1 MKKSMVVTTIAMI
14 LVVVVAITTATF
26 AWFSVSTSA
35 TVDGQF
41 TAASGSAT
49 INLLDPTGKITYGTT
64 TKADFDAAIGNMS
77 NWGST
82 LSLGSSTAMQ
92 PLVPVIGSTVSAT
105 GAGKDTGLGGTLAT
119 SNFSFA
125 ADAFS
130 AATVTAPVYPDY
142 VYGIQQN
149 PGAAVNGSTADMFL
163 NLHKQAASA
172 WGAETSYN
180 GNTLQPSLF
189 TATFY
194 LANFSASDITDAPV
208 TITVT
213 ANDGDNNAAVLNAAR
228 FMMAYTPIGT
238 VANTYIYSS
247 GINYGVSYST
257 DLVYGAT
264 EGAIGTNNSA
274 VSDGYTT
281 ALLIKGSAAPS
292 EKGTL
297 ASGVSGTDG
306 KGEGTV
312 TKTFEAKM
320 NLGTA
325 VSDKTKV
332 VAVSLAV
339 WLDGWVL
346 NNAGNLGAIS
356 FSLTV
361 AEPTANP
368 EA

>member
-49 INLLDPTGKITYGTT
+49 INLLDPTSKITYGST
-64 TKADFDAAIGNMS
+64 TKADFDSAIGNMS

-82 LSLGSSTAMQ
+82 LSLGSSSAMQ
-92 PLVPVIGSTVSAT
+92 PLVPVVGSTVSVS
-105 GAGKDTGLGGTLAT
+105 GAGADTGLGGALET
-119 SNFSFA
+119 SNFNFA
-125 ADAFS
+125 TDAF
-130 AATVTAPVYPDY
+130 TADIVKAPAYPDY

-149 PGAAVNGSTADMFL
+149 PGADINGSTADMFL

-172 WGAETSYN
+172 WGTETVYN
-180 GNTLQPSLF
+180 NNTLQPSLF
-189 TATFY
+189 TATFF
-194 LANFSASDITDAPV
+194 LANFSANDITDAPV

-213 ANDGDNNAAVLNAAR
+213 ANDGANNVAVLNAAR
-228 FMMAYTPIGT
+228 FMMAYAPIGT
-238 VANTYIYSS
+238 GVNSYIYSA
-247 GINYGVSYST
+247 GINYGVKYST
-257 DLVYGAT
+257 NLVYGAT
-264 EGAIGTNNSA
+264 TDQLGTNNSA

-292 EKGTL
+292 ATGTL
-297 ASGVSGTDG
+297 ASGATGLDG
-306 KGEGTV
+306 NGEGTV
-312 TKTFEAKM
+312 TKTFSTTMPLAS
-320 NLGTA
+320 A

-339 WLDGWVL
+339 WLDGWAL
-346 NNAGNLGAIS
+346 NNAGNNGAIS
-356 FSLTV
+356 FSLNV
-361 AEPTANP
+361 AEPTQQP
-368 EA
+368 

>member
-49 INLLDPTGKITYGTT
+49 INLLDPTGKITYGSTSKT
-64 TKADFDAAIGNMS
+64 DFEAAIGNMS

-92 PLVPVIGSTVSAT
+92 PLVPVVGSTASDSGV
-105 GAGKDTGLGGTLAT
+105 GADTGLGGTLAT
-119 SNFSFA
+119 SNFNFV
-125 ADAFS
+125 ADAF
-130 AATVTAPVYPDY
+130 TADPVKAPSYPDY

-149 PGAAVNGSTADMFL
+149 PGADINGSTADMFL
-163 NLHKQAASA
+163 NLHKQTADL

-180 GNTLQPSLF
+180 NDTLQPSLF
-189 TATFY
+189 TATFF
-194 LANFSASDITDAPV
+194 LANFSANDIADAPV

-213 ANDGDNNAAVLNAAR
+213 ANTGDNNVAVLNAAR
-228 FMMAYTPIGT
+228 FMMAYAPIGT
-238 VANTYIYSS
+238 GTNSYIYSA
-247 GINYGVSYST
+247 GINYGVKYST
-257 DLVYGAT
+257 NLVYGAT
-264 EGAIGTNNSA
+264 TDQLGTNNSA

-292 EKGTL
+292 ATGTL
-297 ASGVSGTDG
+297 ASGATGSDG
-306 KGEGTV
+306 NGEGTV
-312 TKTFEAKM
+312 TKTFSATM
-320 NLGTA
+320 PLASA
-325 VSDKTKV
+325 VSDKTNV

-339 WLDGWVL
+339 WLDGWAL
-346 NNAGNLGAIS
+346 NNAGNNGAIS

-361 AEPTANP
+361 AEPTP
-368 EA
+368 QT

>member
-49 INLLDPTGKITYGTT
+49 INLLDPTGKITYGSTA
-64 TKADFDAAIGNMS
+64 KADFDAAIGNMS

-92 PLVPVIGSTVSAT
+92 PLVPVVGSTASAS
-105 GAGKDTGLGGTLAT
+105 GAGADTGLGGTLAT
-119 SNFSFA
+119 SNFNFA
-125 ADAFS
+125 TDAF
-130 AATVTAPVYPDY
+130 ADTVKAPSYPDY

-149 PGAAVNGSTADMFL
+149 PGADINGSSADMFL

-180 GNTLQPSLF
+180 NDTLQPSLF
-189 TATFY
+189 TATFF
-194 LANFSASDITDAPV
+194 LANFSANDITDAPV

-213 ANDGDNNAAVLNAAR
+213 ANDGANNVAVLNAAR

-238 VANTYIYSS
+238 VANTYIYSE
-247 GINYGVSYST
+247 GINYGVNYST
-257 DLVYGAT
+257 NLVYGAAG
-264 EGAIGTNNSA
+264 EQLGTNNSA

-281 ALLIKGSAAPS
+281 ALLIKGNAAPS
-292 EKGTL
+292 ATGTL
-297 ASGVSGTDG
+297 ALGATGTEGNAD
-306 KGEGTV
+306 GTV
-312 TKTFEAKM
+312 TKTFNATM
-320 NLGTA
+320 PLASA

-346 NNAGNLGAIS
+346 NNAGNTGAIS

-361 AEPTANP
+361 AEPTQQS
-368 EA
+368 